1 MTSRGKVLEYL
12 GLTLDY
18 SVQGKVRISM
28 YDYMQKIVEEVGVT
42 KTPAGSHLFV
52 INPDCDKLPEKIAQ
66 VLHHIVAKI
75 LYLCRIE

>member
-1 MTSRGKVLEYL
+1 
-12 GLTLDY
+12 
-18 SVQGKVRISM
+18 M

-66 VLHHIVAKI
+66 VLHHIVAKL
-75 LYLCRIE
+75 LYLCRRT